1 MRRWR
6 GRIDM
11 SEIVLT
17 RIDDRLIHGQV
28 MTAWV
33 KKTRANQ
40 ILIIDDEVAKDEFMR
55 EVLKM
60 SAPNGIDIVVKGL
73 ADAVAFLNQQ
83 GDNDKRLIILVKG
96 PTVIEQLLENGIV
109 IDKLV
114 VGGMGAKAERRVLY
128 KNISASEEERAV
140 FKRMID
146 RKIPVVIHIIPDQ
159 KETDLSKYL

>member
-1 MRRWR
+1 
-6 GRIDM
+6 M

-40 ILIIDDEVAKDEFMR
+40 ILIIDDEVAKDDFMS
-55 EVLKM
+55 EILKM
-60 SAPNGIDIVVKGL
+60 SAPAGIDIVVKGL
-73 ADAVAFLNQQ
+73 EDAVTFFNTQEKE
-83 GDNDKRLIILVKG
+83 NKRLIILVKA
-96 PTVIEQLLENGIV
+96 PVTIDTIVEKGIV

-114 VGGMGAKAERRVLY
+114 VGGMGAKANRRVLY
-128 KNISASEEERAV
+128 KNISASDEERAT
-140 FKRMID
+140 FKKLID
-146 RKIPVVIHIIPDQ
+146 RGIPVVIHIIPDQ

>member
-1 MRRWR
+1 
-6 GRIDM
+6 M

-73 ADAVAFLNQQ
+73 MDAVEFLNQQ
-83 GDNDKRLIILVKG
+83 GDKSNRLIILVKG
-96 PTVIEQLLENGIV
+96 PAVIEQLLENGIM
-109 IDKLV
+109 IDKLI

-128 KNISASEEERAV
+128 KNISASEEERAI

>member
-1 MRRWR
+1 
-6 GRIDM
+6 M

-40 ILIIDDEVAKDEFMR
+40 ILIIDDEVAKDDFMS
-55 EVLKM
+55 EILKM
-60 SAPNGIDIVVKGL
+60 SAPAGIDIVVKGI
-73 ADAVAFLNQQ
+73 A
-83 GDNDKRLIILVKG
+83 
-96 PTVIEQLLENGIV
+96 

-114 VGGMGAKAERRVLY
+114 VGGMGAKANRRVLY
-128 KNISASEEERAV
+128 KNISASDEERAT
-140 FKRMID
+140 FKKLID
-146 RKIPVVIHIIPDQ
+146 RGIPVVIHIIPDQ

>member
-1 MRRWR
+1 
-6 GRIDM
+6 M

-40 ILIIDDEVAKDEFMR
+40 ILIVDEEVAKDDFMS
-55 EVLKM
+55 EILKM
-60 SAPNGIDIVVKGL
+60 SAPSGIDILVKGL
-73 ADAVAFLNQQ
+73 MDAATFLKEQESEN
-83 GDNDKRLIILVKG
+83 KRLIILVKA
-96 PTVIEQLLENGIV
+96 PVTIEELVENGIT

-114 VGGMGAKAERRVLY
+114 VGGMGAKANRRVLY
-128 KNISASEEERAV
+128 KNISASDEERTT
-140 FKRMID
+140 FKKLID
-146 RKIPVVIHIIPDQ
+146 QGIPVVIHIIPDQ

>member
-1 MRRWR
+1 
-6 GRIDM
+6 M

-40 ILIIDDEVAKDEFMR
+40 ILIIDDEVAKDDFMS
-55 EVLKM
+55 EILKM
-60 SAPNGIDIVVKGL
+60 SAPAGLHIVVKGL
-73 ADAVAFLNQQ
+73 EDAVTFLNTQEKE
-83 GDNDKRLIILVKG
+83 NKRLIILVKA
-96 PTVIEQLLENGIV
+96 PVTIDTIVEKGIA

-114 VGGMGAKAERRVLY
+114 VGGMGAKANRRVLY
-128 KNISASEEERAV
+128 KNISASDEERAT
-140 FKRMID
+140 FKKLID
-146 RKIPVVIHIIPDQ
+146 RGIPVVIHIIPDQ

>member
-1 MRRWR
+1 
-6 GRIDM
+6 M

-40 ILIIDDEVAKDEFMR
+40 ILIIDDEVAKDDFMS
-55 EVLKM
+55 EILKM
-60 SAPNGIDIVVKGL
+60 SAPAGIDIVVKGL
-73 ADAVAFLNQQ
+73 GDAVTFLNAQEKE
-83 GDNDKRLIILVKG
+83 NKRLIILVKA
-96 PTVIEQLLENGIV
+96 PVTIDSIVEKGIA

-114 VGGMGAKAERRVLY
+114 VGGMGAKANRRVLY
-128 KNISASEEERAV
+128 KNISASDEERAT
-140 FKRMID
+140 FKKLID
-146 RKIPVVIHIIPDQ
+146 RGIPVVIHIIPDQ

>member
-1 MRRWR
+1 
-6 GRIDM
+6 M

-40 ILIIDDEVAKDEFMR
+40 ILIIDDEVAKDDFMS
-55 EVLKM
+55 EILKM
-60 SAPNGIDIVVKGL
+60 SAPAGIDIVVKGQV
-73 ADAVAFLNQQ
+73 DAVSFLKAH
-83 GDNDKRLIILVKG
+83 DKEKKRLIILVKAPATIAAIVEKG
-96 PTVIEQLLENGIV
+96 IE

-114 VGGMGAKAERRVLY
+114 VGGMGAKANRRVLY
-128 KNISASEEERAV
+128 KNISASDEERTT
-140 FKRMID
+140 FKKLID
-146 RKIPVVIHIIPDQ
+146 RGIPVVIHIIPDQ

>member
-1 MRRWR
+1 
-6 GRIDM
+6 M

-73 ADAVAFLNQQ
+73 MDAVEFLNQQ
-83 GDNDKRLIILVKG
+83 EDKNNRLIILVKG
-96 PTVIEQLLENGIV
+96 PAVIEQLLENGIM
-109 IDKLV
+109 IDKLI

-128 KNISASEEERAV
+128 KNISASEEERAI

>member
-1 MRRWR
+1 
-6 GRIDM
+6 M

-73 ADAVAFLNQQ
+73 MDAVEFLNQQ
-83 GDNDKRLIILVKG
+83 EDKSNRLIILVKG
-96 PTVIEQLLENGIV
+96 PAVIEQLLENGIM
-109 IDKLV
+109 IDKLI

-128 KNISASEEERAV
+128 KNISASEEERAI

-159 KETDLSKYL
+159 KETDLSKDL

>member
-1 MRRWR
+1 
-6 GRIDM
+6 M

-40 ILIIDDEVAKDEFMR
+40 ILFIDDEVAKDDFMS
-55 EVLKM
+55 EILKM
-60 SAPNGIDIVVKGL
+60 SAPAGIDIVVKGQV
-73 ADAVAFLNQQ
+73 DAVSFLKAQ
-83 GDNDKRLIILVKG
+83 DKEKKRLIILVKAPATIAAIVEKG
-96 PTVIEQLLENGIV
+96 IE

-114 VGGMGAKAERRVLY
+114 VGGMGAKANRRVLY
-128 KNISASEEERAV
+128 KNISASDEERTT
-140 FKRMID
+140 FKKLID
-146 RKIPVVIHIIPDQ
+146 RGIPVVIHIIPDQ

>member
-1 MRRWR
+1 
-6 GRIDM
+6 M

-40 ILIIDDEVAKDEFMR
+40 ILIIDEEVAKDDFMS
-55 EVLKM
+55 EILKM
-60 SAPNGIDIVVKGL
+60 SAPSGIDILVKGL
-73 ADAVAFLNQQ
+73 MDAVTFLKEQESEN
-83 GDNDKRLIILVKG
+83 KRLIILVKA
-96 PTVIEQLLENGIV
+96 PLTIEELVENGIT

-114 VGGMGAKAERRVLY
+114 VGGMGAKANRRVLY
-128 KNISASEEERAV
+128 KNISASDEERTT
-140 FKRMID
+140 FKKLID
-146 RKIPVVIHIIPDQ
+146 QGIPVVIHIIPDQ

>member
-1 MRRWR
+1 
-6 GRIDM
+6 M

-40 ILIIDDEVAKDEFMR
+40 ILIIDDEVAKDDFMS
-55 EVLKM
+55 EILKM
-60 SAPNGIDIVVKGL
+60 SAPAGIDIVVKGQV
-73 ADAVAFLNQQ
+73 DAVSFLKAQE
-83 GDNDKRLIILVKG
+83 KG
-96 PTVIEQLLENGIV
+96 IE

-114 VGGMGAKAERRVLY
+114 VGGMGAKANRRVLY
-128 KNISASEEERAV
+128 KNISASDEERTT
-140 FKRMID
+140 FKKLID
-146 RKIPVVIHIIPDQ
+146 RGIPVVIHIIPDQ

>member
-1 MRRWR
+1 
-6 GRIDM
+6 M

-40 ILIIDDEVAKDEFMR
+40 ILIIDDEVAKDDFMS
-55 EVLKM
+55 EILKM
-60 SAPNGIDIVVKGL
+60 SAPAGIDIVVKGL
-73 ADAVAFLNQQ
+73 EDAVTFLNTQE
-83 GDNDKRLIILVKG
+83 NKRLIILVKA
-96 PTVIEQLLENGIV
+96 PVTIDTIVEKGIA

-114 VGGMGAKAERRVLY
+114 VGGMGAKANRRVLY
-128 KNISASEEERAV
+128 KNISASDEERAT
-140 FKRMID
+140 FKKLID
-146 RKIPVVIHIIPDQ
+146 RGIPVVIHIIPDQ

>member
-1 MRRWR
+1 
-6 GRIDM
+6 M

-73 ADAVAFLNQQ
+73 MDAVEFLNQQ
-83 GDNDKRLIILVKG
+83 EDKSNRLIILVKG
-96 PTVIEQLLENGIV
+96 PAVIEQLLENGIM
-109 IDKLV
+109 IDKLI

-128 KNISASEEERAV
+128 KNISASEEERAI

>member
-1 MRRWR
+1 
-6 GRIDM
+6 M

-40 ILIIDDEVAKDEFMR
+40 ILIIDDEVAKDDFMS
-55 EVLKM
+55 EILKM
-60 SAPNGIDIVVKGL
+60 SAPAGIDIVVKGQV
-73 ADAVAFLNQQ
+73 DAVSFLKAQ
-83 GDNDKRLIILVKG
+83 DKEKKRLIILVKAPATIATIVEKG
-96 PTVIEQLLENGIV
+96 IE

-114 VGGMGAKAERRVLY
+114 VGGMGAKANRRVLY
-128 KNISASEEERAV
+128 KNISASDEERTT
-140 FKRMID
+140 FKKLID
-146 RKIPVVIHIIPDQ
+146 RGIPVVIHIIPDQ

>member
-1 MRRWR
+1 
-6 GRIDM
+6 M

-33 KKTRANQ
+33 KKIRANQ

-73 ADAVAFLNQQ
+73 MDAVEFLNQQ
-83 GDNDKRLIILVKG
+83 EDKSNRLIILVKG
-96 PTVIEQLLENGIV
+96 PAVIEQLLENGIM
-109 IDKLV
+109 IDKLI

-128 KNISASEEERAV
+128 KNISASEEERAI

>member
-1 MRRWR
+1 
-6 GRIDM
+6 M

-40 ILIIDDEVAKDEFMR
+40 ILIIDEEVAKDDFMS
-55 EVLKM
+55 EILKM
-60 SAPNGIDIVVKGL
+60 SAPSGIDIIVKGL
-73 ADAVAFLNQQ
+73 EDAVTFLKAQESEN
-83 GDNDKRLIILVKG
+83 KRLIILVKA
-96 PTVIEQLLENGIV
+96 PVTIDALVKNDIA

-114 VGGMGAKAERRVLY
+114 VGGMGAKANRRVLY
-128 KNISASEEERAV
+128 KNISASDEERIT
-140 FKRMID
+140 FKQLID
-146 RKIPVVIHIIPDQ
+146 QGIPVVIHIIPDQ

>member
-1 MRRWR
+1 
-6 GRIDM
+6 M

-40 ILIIDDEVAKDEFMR
+40 ILIIDEEVAKDDFMS
-55 EVLKM
+55 EILKM
-60 SAPNGIDIVVKGL
+60 SAPSGIDIIVTGL
-73 ADAVAFLNQQ
+73 EDAVAFLKAQER
-83 GDNDKRLIILVKG
+83 DNKRLIILVKA
-96 PTVIEQLLENGIV
+96 PVTIDALVEKGID

-114 VGGMGAKAERRVLY
+114 VGGMGAKANRRVLY
-128 KNISASEEERAV
+128 KNISASDEERAT
-140 FKRMID
+140 FKKLID
-146 RKIPVVIHIIPDQ
+146 RGIPVVIHIIPDQ